1 MDIAEEKL
9 ARFSR
14 IQKLKKQ
21 PRLNNV
27 SSKGRVGPMKVSNS
41 NKENFHF
48 MNGTNNVTKD
58 NFSNLHGMTS
68 MTQEST
74 LTYSLLDE
82 NLQPNGGNVNYN
94 TTNKSSTTKR
104 KADRIPLS
112 PLNPDSS
119 LNSCIS
125 QDVNSLS
132 QSKRIRT
139 PNPKYF
145 SPESCFINTLNDS
158 TIVSSIPSPH
168 GSTSASHK
176 GYNSRKNTHGK
187 YSRKNTLQNKYIGV
201 QRMDF
206 DDVTDG
212 LEHNFDNIEHF
223 KSVLYETSECEP
235 ILDFGVPDFTC
246 TKCSAELWYEE
257 RSEKSKFGDK
267 VDFSICCQKGDVKI
281 PLLKKPPKLLL
292 DLINGREPRSRNFK
306 ENIRAYN
313 SMFAFTSMGGQI
325 NEKINNGGGPP
336 QFILGGQNYHRIGS
350 LLPEA
355 GTSPKFAQLY
365 VFDTDNEVQNR
376 ASNFRSTNSKKPPI
390 DLSLVKDL
398 QDMVYNCNP
407 LAKAYRKVKDAIQSG
422 NECKLSLRLYRNR
435 EKDSRMHNI
444 PTADEVAGL
453 IVGDFDDSDIGRD
466 VIINERQ
473 FGLTRI
479 HETHV
484 LFLPLQYPLLFPR
497 GENGW
502 EPDIPRHVD
511 DGNTKKKRERVTIRE
526 FIAFRLQQR
535 KTEYGNL
542 LCSKRLFQQ
551 FVVDCYTMLEAQ
563 RLSFIKENQ
572 SKIRQDVLSGLQEAI
587 DRGDL
592 DASLV
597 GKRIIIPDSFTG
609 GPRYMFNNCQDA
621 MGICKRFG
629 YPDLF
634 ITVTCN
640 ANWSEIRDVLHP
652 KGLQPSDR
660 PDIVC
665 RVFKMKL
672 DEMLSDFKKKE
683 RFGKVIAGMYTVE
696 FQKRGL
702 PHAHMLLWLDG
713 QHKLNKA
720 KDIDKVIS
728 AEIPHPD
735 LYPKLHQAVASFMM
749 HGPCGDANTDSPC
762 MNGTRF
768 CSKFFPKK
776 YKTTTSIDDDGY
788 PCYKRRDTRICV
800 QKNKVA
806 LDNGNVV
813 PYNPFLLMRYQA
825 HINVEACNKSNAIK
839 YLFKYVNKGPDRSNI
854 QISNAKSA
862 GKEDEP
868 VDEIKRFY
876 DCRYLSPSEA
886 VWRLFAFDIHQK
898 FPPVIRLSIHLE
910 NQQTIKFDDNSNLE
924 NVVRY
929 REMVD
934 TMFLAWFTANTEY
947 EEGRDLTYAEFPSKF
962 VYSIEDHRWK
972 PRQSGFSIG
981 RLTYVP
987 VGAGELYYLRILLT
1001 KQRGCTSYESI
1012 KTVNGKVCKTF
1023 QEACSELLLLKDDQ
1037 EFKDGLL
1044 ESYETASGSQ
1054 MRSLFKKRTKSS
1066 RFAAY

>member
-246 TKCSAELWYEE
+246 TKCSAELW
-257 RSEKSKFGDK
+257 STNS
-267 VDFSICCQKGDVKI
+267 
-281 PLLKKPPKLLL
+281 KKPPI
-292 DLINGREPRSRNFK
+292 DLSLVKDLQDMDVNSLSQSKRIRTPNPKYFSPESCFINTLNDSTIVSSIPSPHGSTSASHK
-306 ENIRAYN
+306 GYN
-313 SMFAFTSMGGQI
+313 SRKNTHGKYSRKNTLQNKYIGVQRMDFDDVTDGLEHNFDNIEHFKSVLYETSECEPILDFGVPDFTCTKCSA
-325 NEKINNGGGPP
+325 E
-336 QFILGGQNYHRIGS
+336 LWYEERIGS

-444 PTADEVAGL
+444 PTADEVA
-453 IVGDFDDSDIGRD
+453 
-466 VIINERQ
+466 
-473 FGLTRI
+473 
-479 HETHV
+479 
-484 LFLPLQYPLLFPR
+484 
-497 GENGW
+497 
-502 EPDIPRHVD
+502 
-511 DGNTKKKRERVTIRE
+511 
-526 FIAFRLQQR
+526 
-535 KTEYGNL
+535 
-542 LCSKRLFQQ
+542 
-551 FVVDCYTMLEAQ
+551 
-563 RLSFIKENQ
+563 
-572 SKIRQDVLSGLQEAI
+572 
-587 DRGDL
+587 
-592 DASLV
+592 
-597 GKRIIIPDSFTG
+597 
-609 GPRYMFNNCQDA
+609 
-621 MGICKRFG
+621 
-629 YPDLF
+629 
-634 ITVTCN
+634 
-640 ANWSEIRDVLHP
+640 EIRDVLHP

-762 MNGTRF
+762 MNADGILYNRRRELNLPDLQLTEDELKNLSISRVTT
-768 CSKFFPKK
+768 KK
-776 YKTTTSIDDDGY
+776 GLKMVILDEDDKPCTTT
-788 PCYKRRDTRICV
+788 
-800 QKNKVA
+800 
-806 LDNGNVV
+806 LNVV
-813 PYNPFLLMRYQA
+813 YP
-825 HINVEACNKSNAIK
+825 
-839 YLFKYVNKGPDRSNI
+839 
-854 QISNAKSA
+854 
-862 GKEDEP
+862 
-868 VDEIKRFY
+868 EI
-876 DCRYLSPSEA
+876 
-886 VWRLFAFDIHQK
+886 FD
-898 FPPVIRLSIHLE
+898 VL
-910 NQQTIKFDDNSNLE
+910 
-924 NVVRY
+924 
-929 REMVD
+929 
-934 TMFLAWFTANTEY
+934 
-947 EEGRDLTYAEFPSKF
+947 
-962 VYSIEDHRWK
+962 
-972 PRQSGFSIG
+972 
-981 RLTYVP
+981 
-987 VGAGELYYLRILLT
+987 
-1001 KQRGCTSYESI
+1001 
-1012 KTVNGKVCKTF
+1012 
-1023 QEACSELLLLKDDQ
+1023 
-1037 EFKDGLL
+1037 
-1044 ESYETASGSQ
+1044 
-1054 MRSLFKKRTKSS
+1054 
-1066 RFAAY
+1066 